1 MCTQKKAFLIE
12 VNANASFALET
23 DLDKQIKLETIREAF
38 LSKTMPNY
46 QGAEGFQDI
55 HPSFHHSER
64 FLHECYI
71 IYSKLSS
78 QQLRKPTSELP
89 PLSRK
94 LNKQIVQMIL
104 EKFKDTLPK
113 KCVNDIQEEKILQP
127 PMSFFTFVSGLKQML
142 STFVSRES
150 GIEVLKSI
158 LAKLDEM
165 HNQMTH
171 GMVKNGF
178 KVAMPLAL
186 GVTELG
192 WVERDR
198 DKQLSPRKK
207 TPRTKGLTNEF
218 MRKQLL

>member
-1 MCTQKKAFLIE
+1 MKNAERCCVSRLVKSALIQQK
-12 VNANASFALET
+12 
-23 DLDKQIKLETIREAF
+23 
-38 LSKTMPNY
+38 
-46 QGAEGFQDI
+46 
-55 HPSFHHSER
+55 
-64 FLHECYI
+64 
-71 IYSKLSS
+71 
-78 QQLRKPTSELP
+78 
-89 PLSRK
+89 
-94 LNKQIVQMIL
+94 
-104 EKFKDTLPK
+104 
-113 KCVNDIQEEKILQP
+113 KILQP
-127 PMSFFTFVSGLKQML
+127 PLTFFTFVSGLKQIV
-142 STFVSRES
+142 STFASRDS